1 MFFTRV
7 IKNLKVFKKEFSL
20 NVLFSALYALFSAI
34 AFFSLMPMLEVLFNG
49 TNQTIVKPTLD
60 SSLNLGSFLENWL
73 NYQVVGFAGDDNQKA
88 ILFVVFIVIFL
99 FFLKNVFNY
108 FALFF
113 STIIRNGVIRI
124 IRKQIFESLIVLPMS
139 FFSKNK
145 KGDVI
150 SRITSDVIEV
160 QNSYLS
166 IIEIF
171 IRDPLSIIFTITAM
185 FIISSELTL
194 FVIVFIPFSGFIISY
209 IGKTLR
215 RRSLIVQKEQGELT
229 SITEETL
236 NGISVIKAFVSE
248 TFFTNKFLDSNS
260 KFFKYSNSL
269 VNRQNIAA
277 PLSEFLGILVIGVL
291 LWYGGKLVLID
302 MDLKPAA
309 FITYMGLSY
318 GVLTPAKSIS
328 KALYALKKGNAA
340 AERVYELIDSENEFE
355 SQKIKNIKSFKRII
369 EMKNV
374 SFCYGEIEVLKNI
387 SLNIKKGETLAIV
400 GASGSG
406 KSTLANLLPRFYNY
420 NSGEVLIDGNELRS
434 ISKKSIRSLIGIVGQ
449 ESILFNGSI
458 KDNIVLGKQ
467 IDDDEVYDALKTA
480 NALDFINE
488 FNDKIDHKIADNGL
502 NLSGGQKQRIAIAR
516 AIISK
521 SPILI
526 LDEATSSLDSKSEK
540 LVQDALIKLMDNKTS
555 IVIAHRLSTV
565 KNAQNI
571 IVLDKGKIIEQGT
584 HDDLISKK
592 GVYNNLITLQSL
604 TWYSILTLIFK

>member
-145 KGDVI
+145 KGDII

-406 KSTLANLLPRFYNY
+406 KSTLANLLPRFYDY

-488 FNDKIDHKIADNGL
+488 FNDKIDHKIADNGV

-584 HDDLISKK
+584 HDDLVSKK

-604 TWYSILTLIFK
+604 S

>member
-1 MFFTRV
+1 
-7 IKNLKVFKKEFSL
+7 
-20 NVLFSALYALFSAI
+20 
-34 AFFSLMPMLEVLFNG
+34 
-49 TNQTIVKPTLD
+49 
-60 SSLNLGSFLENWL
+60 
-73 NYQVVGFAGDDNQKA
+73 
-88 ILFVVFIVIFL
+88 
-99 FFLKNVFNY
+99 
-108 FALFF
+108 
-113 STIIRNGVIRI
+113 
-124 IRKQIFESLIVLPMS
+124 MS
-139 FFSKNK
+139 FFSNNK

-185 FIISSELTL
+185 FIISLELTL
-194 FVIVFIPFSGFIISY
+194 FVIVFIPISGFIISY

-328 KALYALKKGNAA
+328 KAIYALKKGNAA

-355 SQKIKNIKSFKRII
+355 SQKINDIKSFKQKI

-374 SFCYGEIEVLKNI
+374 SFSYGETEVLKNI

-420 NSGEVLIDGNELRS
+420 NSGELLIDGSELRN

-458 KDNIVLGKQ
+458 RDNILLGKQ
-467 IDDDEVYDALKTA
+467 IDDDEVYNALKTA

-488 FNDKIDHKIADNGL
+488 FDDKIDHKIADNGV

-571 IVLDKGKIIEQGT
+571 IVLEKGKIVEQGT
-584 HDDLISKK
+584 HDDLISRK
-592 GVYNNLITLQSL
+592 GIYNNLITLQSL
-604 TWYSILTLIFK
+604 S

>member
-1 MFFTRV
+1 MFFARV
-7 IKNLKVFKKEFSL
+7 IKNLKLFKKEFGL

-49 TNQTIVKPTLD
+49 TNQTLIKPTLD

-73 NYQVVGFAGDDNQKA
+73 NYQVVVFSGDDNQKA
-88 ILFVVFIVIFL
+88 ILFVVFVVIFL

-113 STIIRNGVIRI
+113 STIIRNGVIKI

-139 FFSKNK
+139 FFSNNK

-171 IRDPLSIIFTITAM
+171 IRDPLSIIFTIAAM
-185 FIISSELTL
+185 FIISLELTL
-194 FVIVFIPFSGFIISY
+194 FVIVFIPISGFIISY

-355 SQKIKNIKSFKRII
+355 SQKINDIKSFKQKI

-374 SFCYGEIEVLKNI
+374 SFSYGETEVLKNI

-420 NSGEVLIDGNELRS
+420 NSGELLIDGNELRN

-458 KDNIVLGKQ
+458 RDNILLGKQ
-467 IDDDEVYDALKTA
+467 IDDDEVYNALKTA

-488 FNDKIDHKIADNGL
+488 FDDKIDHKIADNGV

-571 IVLDKGKIIEQGT
+571 IVLEKGKIVEQGT
-584 HDDLISKK
+584 HDDLISRK
-592 GVYNNLITLQSL
+592 GIYNNLITLQSL
-604 TWYSILTLIFK
+604 S

>member
-1 MFFTRV
+1 
-7 IKNLKVFKKEFSL
+7 
-20 NVLFSALYALFSAI
+20 
-34 AFFSLMPMLEVLFNG
+34 
-49 TNQTIVKPTLD
+49 
-60 SSLNLGSFLENWL
+60 
-73 NYQVVGFAGDDNQKA
+73 
-88 ILFVVFIVIFL
+88 
-99 FFLKNVFNY
+99 
-108 FALFF
+108 
-113 STIIRNGVIRI
+113 
-124 IRKQIFESLIVLPMS
+124 MS
-139 FFSKNK
+139 FFSNNK

-185 FIISSELTL
+185 FIISLELTL
-194 FVIVFIPFSGFIISY
+194 FVIVFIPISGFIISY

-277 PLSEFLGILVIGVL
+277 PLSEFLGILVIGIL

-328 KALYALKKGNAA
+328 KAIYALKKGNAA

-355 SQKIKNIKSFKRII
+355 SQKVNDIKSFKQKI

-374 SFCYGEIEVLKNI
+374 SFSFGEAEVLKNI
-387 SLNIKKGETLAIV
+387 SLNINKGETLAIV

-420 NSGEVLIDGNELRS
+420 NSGELLIDGNELRN

-449 ESILFNGSI
+449 DSILFNGSI
-458 KDNIVLGKQ
+458 RDNILLGKQ
-467 IDDDEVYDALKTA
+467 IDDDEVYNALKTA

-488 FNDKIDHKIADNGL
+488 FDDKIDHKIADNGI

-571 IVLDKGKIIEQGT
+571 IVLDKGKIVEQGT
-584 HDDLISKK
+584 HDDLIIRK
-592 GVYNNLITLQSL
+592 GIYNNLITLQSL
-604 TWYSILTLIFK
+604 S